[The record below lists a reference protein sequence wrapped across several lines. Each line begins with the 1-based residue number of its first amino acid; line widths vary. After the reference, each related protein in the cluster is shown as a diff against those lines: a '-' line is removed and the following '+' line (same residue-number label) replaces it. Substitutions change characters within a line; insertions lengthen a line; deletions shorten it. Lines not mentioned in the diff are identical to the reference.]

1 MINFKKKTL
10 QRLVCCVTLGTAAL
24 SISAVSENLV
34 KNGFANA
41 EKQYQQLINLSPD
54 CTLFPRSTEADGSLI
69 TVKYQDW
76 TSGFFP
82 GSLWYIYEH
91 SKDQKWMDAA
101 EKWTNGLKKGQF
113 ITDTHDIGFIMYCS
127 YGNAYRLTKD
137 KAEKEAY
144 KKILIQSAESAITR
158 FNPKVGAIKS
168 WNTTKSR
175 DKKVTWKYPVI
186 IDNMMNLDLLFF
198 ASRVTGDPKY
208 KDIAVKHAITTMKNH
223 IRPDFGSYH
232 VVNYDEKTGEVLNR
246 QTAQGFA
253 DNSTWSRGEAWGIY
267 GFTQVY
273 EETKDPKFL
282 NVAEKMA
289 DYFIAHLPADEV
301 PLWDFQLNQ
310 KGYMPVW
317 GYDSNK
323 NYVKKD
329 VSAACI
335 AASALIKLS
344 LLSNNKAYFNKA
356 ESILKALSTPTYMV
370 GNGTNGGFI
379 LKHSVGSIPHG
390 FEIDVPLV
398 YADYYF
404 LEALTRYNAVK
415 NKA

>member
-1 MINFKKKTL
+1 MWFAL
-10 QRLVCCVTLGTAAL
+10 LAVAGT
-24 SISAVSENLV
+24 SIYAVSDNMVENDFNV
-34 KNGFANA
+34 AK
-41 EKQYQQLINLSPD
+41 EQYQYLINTSPD
-54 CTLFPRSTEADGSLI
+54 YSLFPRTIKANASLEA
-69 TVKYQDW
+69 VKYKDW

-82 GSLWYIYEH
+82 GSLWYIYEN
-91 SKDQKWMDAA
+91 SKDQKWMDIA
-101 EKWTNGLKKGQF
+101 EKWTNGLKDGQF
-113 ITDTHDIGFIMYCS
+113 ITNTHDIGFIMYCS

-137 KAEKEAY
+137 KVKKEIY

-158 FNPKVGAIKS
+158 FDPKVGAIKS

-208 KDIAVKHAITTMKNH
+208 KDIAVKHATTTMKNH
-223 IRPDFGSYH
+223 IRPDFGSFH
-232 VVNYDEKTGEVLNR
+232 VVNYDEKTGNVLNQ
-246 QTAQGFA
+246 QTAQGFS

-273 EETKDPKFL
+273 EETKDNRFL

-289 DYFIAHLPADEV
+289 DYFIAHLPPDEV

-310 KGYMPVW
+310 KGYTPVW
-317 GYDSNK
+317 GYDASK
-323 NYVKKD
+323 DYVKKD

-344 LLSNNKAYFNKA
+344 ELSNNKAYFNKA
-356 ESILKALSTPTYMV
+356 EAILKVLSTPKYMADD
-370 GNGTNGGFI
+370 GQNGGFI
-379 LKHSVGSIPHG
+379 LRHSVGSIPHG
-390 FEIDVPLV
+390 VEIDVPLV

-404 LEALTRYNAVK
+404 LEALTRYKALK
-415 NKA
+415 NKG

>member
-1 MINFKKKTL
+1 MW
-10 QRLVCCVTLGTAAL
+10 CAL
-24 SISAVSENLV
+24 LISAGISIYAVSNDMVKADFKVAEN
-34 KNGFANA
+34 
-41 EKQYQQLINLSPD
+41 QYEQLINSSAD
-54 CTLFPRSTEADGSLI
+54 YTIFPRTTNPDGTLLA
-69 TVKYQDW
+69 VKYKDW

-82 GSLWYIYEH
+82 GSLWYIYEN
-91 SKDQKWMDAA
+91 SQNEKWLDAA
-101 EKWTNGLKKGQF
+101 EKWTGGLKDGQF
-113 ITDTHDIGFIMYCS
+113 ITHTHDIGFIMYCS

-137 KAEKEAY
+137 KVKKEAY

-168 WNTTKSR
+168 WNTTQSR
-175 DKKVTWKYPVI
+175 DKKITWEYPVI

-198 ASRVTGDPKY
+198 ASKVTGDQKY
-208 KDIAVKHAITTMKNH
+208 KDIAIKHALTTMKNH
-223 IRPDFGSYH
+223 IRQDFGSYH
-232 VVNYDEKTGEVLNR
+232 VVNYDEKTGKVLNQ

-253 DNSTWSRGEAWGIY
+253 DNSTWSRGQAWGIY

-273 EETKDPKFL
+273 KETHDKRFL

-289 DYFIAHLPADEV
+289 DYYINRLPADDI

-310 KGYMPVW
+310 KGYTPVW
-317 GYDSNK
+317 GYDATK
-323 NYVKKD
+323 DYVKKD

-344 LLSNNKAYFNKA
+344 ELSNNKAYFNKA
-356 ESILKALSTPTYMV
+356 EAILKALSIPKYMAND
-370 GNGTNGGFI
+370 GKNNGFI

-404 LEALTRYNAVK
+404 LEALTRY
-415 NKA
+415 KALKI

>member
-1 MINFKKKTL
+1 MCYMLIS
-10 QRLVCCVTLGTAAL
+10 TAGI
-24 SISAVSENLV
+24 SIYAISNDMVE
-34 KNGFANA
+34 NGFAVA
-41 EKQYQQLINLSPD
+41 ENQYQKLINSSED
-54 CTLFPRSTEADGSLI
+54 YSMFPRTTKPDGSLLG
-69 TVKYQDW
+69 VKYKDW

-82 GSLWYIYEH
+82 GSLWYIYEN
-91 SKDQKWMDAA
+91 SNDKKWLDAA
-101 EKWTNGLKKGQF
+101 EKWTNGLKDGQF
-113 ITDTHDIGFIMYCS
+113 ITHTHDIGFIMYCS

-137 KAEKEAY
+137 AAKKEAY

-168 WNTTKSR
+168 WETTQSR
-175 DKKVTWKYPVI
+175 DKKVTWEYPVI

-198 ASRVTGDPKY
+198 ASKVTGNPKY
-208 KDIAVKHAITTMKNH
+208 KDIAVTHALTTLKNH

-232 VVNYDEKTGEVLNR
+232 VVNYDEKTGAVLNR

-253 DNSTWSRGEAWGIY
+253 DNSTWARGEAWGIY

-273 EETKDPKFL
+273 KETKDKQFL

-289 DYFIAHLPADEV
+289 DYYIAHLPADNV

-310 KGYMPVW
+310 KGYTPVW
-317 GYDSNK
+317 GYDPK
-323 NYVKKD
+323 KDYVKKD
-329 VSAACI
+329 VSADCV
-335 AASALIKLS
+335 AASALIELS
-344 LLSNNKAYFNKA
+344 ELSKNKAYFIKA
-356 ESILKALSTPTYMV
+356 EAILKALSSEKYLAKSG
-370 GNGTNGGFI
+370 GNAGFI

-404 LEALTRYNAVK
+404 LEALTRYKALK
-415 NKA
+415 N